1 VFPVIVIEKMFDVE
15 CSDEDGC
22 QMSTPEPNRLAET
35 SAWLHR
41 TSQDMRAAA
50 HGLKAEPPLLGDVA
64 FHCQQACEKAL
75 RAFLIW
81 HGIPFRETHDLAEIG
96 EACVELDSS
105 LADLV
110 KQAAPLSGYVWVYRY
125 PGGPENP
132 SPEETIDALNITHSL
147 TQAIIERLPEE
158 IRG

>member
-1 VFPVIVIEKMFDVE
+1 
-15 CSDEDGC
+15 
-22 QMSTPEPNRLAET
+22 MSTPEPNRLAET
-35 SAWLHR
+35 SAWLTR

-50 HGLKAEPPLLGDVA
+50 HGLKAEPPLLDDVA

-96 EACVELDSS
+96 EECVAIDSS

-110 KQAAPLSGYVWVYRY
+110 RQAAPLSGYVWVYRY
-125 PGGPENP
+125 PGGPEEP
-132 SPEETIDALNITHSL
+132 TREETSDALNITHSL

-158 IRG
+158 IQG